1 MFINTELLEFIR
13 LKNPLSSVIGKY
25 EAITNACCKCP
36 FCHSKTNSLNLFHD
50 DIYTCFHCGESGDVF
65 GFVSKIEKISFS
77 ETVQKMAKAS
87 GIYTLEELKQKNIF
101 RFWDRFLILCEH
113 YHIAADSILQEY
125 SSELTREYLLRL
137 KYSKVEPDTA
147 PLENIM
153 QMKYGISKE
162 FWNAAPEHIMEYLT
176 AERNHNE

>member
-1 MFINTELLEFIR
+1 
-13 LKNPLSSVIGKY
+13 
-25 EAITNACCKCP
+25 
-36 FCHSKTNSLNLFHD
+36 
-50 DIYTCFHCGESGDVF
+50 
-65 GFVSKIEKISFS
+65 
-77 ETVQKMAKAS
+77 MAKSS

-125 SSELTREYLLRL
+125 SSELTKEYLLSL
-137 KYSKVEPDTA
+137 KYGKEPDTA
-147 PLENIM
+147 PLKAIM

-176 AERNHNE
+176 AERKHNE

>member
-13 LKNPLSSVIGKY
+13 LKNPLSSVVGKY
-25 EAITNACCKCP
+25 EAIEKDCCKCT

-50 DIYTCFHCGESGDVF
+50 EIYTCFHCGESGDVF
-65 GFVSKIEKISFS
+65 GFVSKIEKISFA
-77 ETVQKMAKAS
+77 ETVQKMAES
-87 GIYTLEELKQKNIF
+87 SSIYTLEELKEQNVF

-125 SSELTREYLLRL
+125 SSELTKEYLLSL
-137 KYSKVEPDTA
+137 KYGKEPDTA
-147 PLENIM
+147 PLEIIM

-176 AERNHNE
+176 AERKHHE